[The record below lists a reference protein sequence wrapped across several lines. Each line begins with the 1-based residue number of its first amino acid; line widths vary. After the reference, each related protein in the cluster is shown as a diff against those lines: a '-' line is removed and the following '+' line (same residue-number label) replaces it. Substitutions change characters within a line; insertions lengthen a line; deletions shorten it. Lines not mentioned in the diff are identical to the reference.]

1 MGAWSDGPVDAWP
14 DQGIGVWPKGEAHDP
29 LLPPLP
35 SLTPASTSLGWVLD
49 WPVDWLLDIPF
60 AYWGRQP
67 APPRR
72 RAPARLPL
80 RPHAARVYGFAP
92 APRLRRRRGGSALLM
107 LASLLLISILAVL
120 TIGRDFPAVAAQLNA
135 LRDGAS
141 SLTSGIGAAPDSVDP
156 PPEASSAALAAPA
169 LGSDAQEFAA
179 LYGARAPV
187 VGTPAHYQTKLSGV
201 SVSLDVTLGI
211 GTDHRDRVATVSV
224 GSASLAGWDDPTADA
239 ICGAFLPPDATLQGV
254 THIAADTERRYS
266 SASLAATFPPAYF
279 VDDRYAQ
286 LAPGTFTRLDHPPLG
301 GATGV
306 GACTIS
312 LGAH

>member
-1 MGAWSDGPVDAWP
+1 MDPWSDGPMDAWP
-14 DQGIGVWPKGEAHDP
+14 DQGIGVWPKGEAHEP

-35 SLTPASTSLGWVLD
+35 SLTLTDTSLGWVLD

-72 RAPARLPL
+72 RAPVRHAL
-80 RPHAARVYGFAP
+80 RPRAARVYGFAP
-92 APRLRRRRGGSALLM
+92 ARRRRRGSALLV
-107 LASLLLISILAVL
+107 LASLLLISILAIL
-120 TIGRDFPAVAAQLNA
+120 TVGHDFPAVAAQLNA

-141 SLTSGIGAAPDSVDP
+141 TLTGGIGAAPDGTDSSSGSP
-156 PPEASSAALAAPA
+156 PVALVAPA

-187 VGTPAHYQTKLSGV
+187 VGTTAHYQAKLSGV

-224 GSASLAGWDDPTADA
+224 GGESLAGWDDPTADA
-239 ICGAFLPPDATLQGV
+239 ICGAFLPQDASLQGV
-254 THIAADTERRYS
+254 RHIAADTERRYI
-266 SASLAATFPPAYF
+266 SASLAAAFPQAYF
-279 VDDRYAQ
+279 VDDSYTQ

>member
-1 MGAWSDGPVDAWP
+1 MDPWSDGPVDAWP
-14 DQGIGVWPKGEAHDP
+14 DQGIGVWPKGAAHEP

-35 SLTPASTSLGWVLD
+35 SLAPTDTSLGWVLD

-67 APPRR
+67 SPPRR
-72 RAPARLPL
+72 RAPVRLSL
-80 RPHAARVYGFAP
+80 RPRVSRVYGYAP
-92 APRLRRRRGGSALLM
+92 ARRRRRGGNALLV
-107 LASLLLISILAVL
+107 LATLALISVLAVL
-120 TIGRDFPAVAAQLNA
+120 TVGRDFPAVAAQLNA
-135 LRDGAS
+135 LRDGAT
-141 SLTSGIGAAPDSVDP
+141 SLTGGIGAAPDSTDTP
-156 PPEASSAALAAPA
+156 AGTTPTALAAPA

-179 LYGARAPV
+179 LYGVHAPV
-187 VGTPAHYQTKLSGV
+187 IGTTAHYQATISGV
-201 SVSLDVTLGI
+201 SVSLDVTVGI

-224 GSASLAGWDDPTADA
+224 GGASLAGWDAPTADA
-239 ICGAFLPPDATLQGV
+239 ICGAFLPPDAILRGV
-254 THIAADTERRYS
+254 THIAADTEHRYS

-279 VDDRYAQ
+279 VDDSYNQ

-306 GACTIS
+306 GTCTIS